1 MQTSLPMKLI
11 KNILSTVS
19 KMIAIAIG
27 DRKAT
32 IEIGDLFLNGD
43 RDLKFDQDL
52 DRDRDRNFRDRGH
65 ALITV
70 NSIEYTYFDIS
81 NKCYAFFRR

>member
-1 MQTSLPMKLI
+1 MKLM
-11 KNILSTVS
+11 KNTLSTVS
-19 KMIAIAIG
+19 KLIAIG

-32 IEIGDLFLNGD
+32 IEIAIGDLFWNGD

-65 ALITV
+65 ALTLD
-70 NSIEYTYFDIS
+70 SLAWTEL
-81 NKCYAFFRR
+81 FFKSQTFIMWK

>member
-1 MQTSLPMKLI
+1 MKLM

-19 KMIAIAIG
+19 KLIAIG

-32 IEIGDLFLNGD
+32 IAIGDLFWNGDWDRDRD
-43 RDLKFDQDL
+43 RDLKFDHDR

-65 ALITV
+65 DL
-70 NSIEYTYFDIS
+70 DIFTPVQWS
-81 NKCYAFFRR
+81 ME